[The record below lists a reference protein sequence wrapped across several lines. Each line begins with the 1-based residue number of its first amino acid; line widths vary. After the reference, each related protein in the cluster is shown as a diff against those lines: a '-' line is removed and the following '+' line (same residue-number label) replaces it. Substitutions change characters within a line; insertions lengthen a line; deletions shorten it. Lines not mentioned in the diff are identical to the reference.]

1 MSLLHIAEIVHWFAL
16 AFMLA
21 VYAARIVWLLKR
33 PDGIDRQAK
42 GERAADNGAMLGA
55 LYSLGNIAMPW
66 AMESTRK
73 GFGFYLSF
81 AFFHI
86 GVTAGIWL
94 AFMNWLDVI
103 HATPVFGYIFMGL
116 IGLAFL
122 ISLGRIVRRFA
133 LPYLRLISTPDDYFA
148 LFTLT
153 VWFAFGVCA
162 QAHLIAPQVDALS
175 MFAGD
180 GWLAAYLLC
189 TSFFLVYVPFS
200 KISHYLYYPFTRFW
214 LGRTLGH
221 RGSIGAAR
229 VRA

>member
-1 MSLLHIAEIVHWFAL
+1 MLHVAEIVHWAAL
-16 AFMLA
+16 AFMII
-21 VYAARIVWLLKR
+21 VYCARIVWLLKR
-33 PDGIDRQAK
+33 PDGIDRQMK
-42 GERAADNGAMLGA
+42 GEKAADNGAMMGA
-55 LYSLGNIAMPW
+55 LYSLGNVAMPW

-81 AFFHI
+81 VFFHL

-94 AFMNWLDVI
+94 AFMHWLKPI
-103 HATPVFGYIFMGL
+103 HHNAPFGWVFVAF
-116 IGLAFL
+116 IGIAFL

-133 LPYLRLISTPDDYFA
+133 VPYLRLISTPDDYFA

-153 VWFAFGVCA
+153 VWFGLGVTA
-162 QAHLIAPQVDALS
+162 QAHLVSGQVDAFA
-175 MFAGD
+175 MFASD
-180 GWLAAYLLC
+180 GWLAAYLFC

>member
-1 MSLLHIAEIVHWFAL
+1 MLKIAVIVHWAAL
-16 AFMLA
+16 VFMMT
-21 VYAARIVWLLKR
+21 VYCARIVWLLKR

-42 GERAADNGAMLGA
+42 GEKAADNGAMVGA
-55 LYSLGNIAMPW
+55 LYSLGNVAMPW

-94 AFMNWLDVI
+94 AFMGEHLAF
-103 HATPVFGYIFMGL
+103 HTTPAYGYIFMAF

-133 LPYLRLISTPDDYFA
+133 VPYLRLISTPDDYFA

-153 VWFAFGVCA
+153 VWFALGFCC
-162 QAHLIAPQVDALS
+162 QAHLISPQVEALS
-175 MFAGD
+175 MFASD

-200 KISHYLYYPFTRFW
+200 KISHYLYYPFTRYW

-221 RGSIGAAR
+221 RGSIVAAR
-229 VRA
+229 VRG